1 VSYTGLYRLVWWI
14 IIAIEAA
21 NCGRFIHKKEANRI
35 ANPIVGFENPHMF
48 RGRYL
53 TWSGFFM
60 CQLLGSPTAHYLT
73 SLVAHSIPS
82 TKIGCQHRFE

>member
-53 TWSGFFM
+53 TWSGFFYVPA
-60 CQLLGSPTAHYLT
+60 SWFSNR
-73 SLVAHSIPS
+73 SLFNEFGRTFHSINENWLS
-82 TKIGCQHRFE
+82 TSI